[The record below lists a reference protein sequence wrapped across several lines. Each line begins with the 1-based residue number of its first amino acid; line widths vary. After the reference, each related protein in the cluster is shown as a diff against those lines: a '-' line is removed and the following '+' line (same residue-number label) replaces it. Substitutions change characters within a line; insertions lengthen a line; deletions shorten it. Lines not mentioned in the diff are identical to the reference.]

1 MNARV
6 VRRTAQ
12 VILIALMLAACGG
25 GNQEPTAEASG
36 PTNTP
41 GPEVVVPQTTSV
53 PDPADAASAY
63 LAAWS
68 EFDYASMYEMLTQL
82 SKDAM
87 PIEQFEERYREVSIE
102 STLTSVD
109 YEVLQKLTSP
119 SNAQVGFQVTL
130 NSALAGPVTRDSLM
144 DLSMENG
151 QWKVVWGDQLILPEL
166 AGGNRLSMQVS
177 TPSRGIIYDR
187 NNEAL
192 ASTSEAVALSVIPSA
207 VAEENVGGLL
217 SQLSVIN
224 NLPVGYLRESIFSED
239 APYLTPAGVVPVDAF
254 NQRETYLEG
263 YFDVLSYQNYFTRLY
278 LLGSGGA
285 HALGYVSSIP
295 AEEVDEWSRR
305 GYPVDATVG
314 RQGLESW
321 GEEFLAGKRGGELYV
336 VNADKTQQIT
346 ILNSREAE
354 PAQSIHT
361 TLDASLQRW
370 AQLSI
375 KDFTGAVVVLE
386 RDTGRILAM
395 ASSPTFD
402 PNDADFNNPNS
413 QWGNYFDGTLVQP
426 FLNRA
431 TQGQYPPG
439 SIFKVITMAAA
450 LESGLYTPQ
459 SSFLCEHTWNKLG
472 AELED
477 WTLEK
482 GLPASGELTLQEG
495 LMRSC
500 NPWFYEIGFSLYGA
514 ELQTA
519 IADMARGFG
528 LGSPTGLEELPE
540 EAGQITNPNEST
552 TGSEPVFN
560 AVQQAIGQSDT
571 LITPLQA
578 AVYVAA
584 LGNGGTLLRPQLIER
599 IEDVNGTNT
608 HTFTPEETGTLPV
621 SEENLSAIQAAMRMV
636 INNPR
641 GTAYRTF
648 ANMNTTVFGKT
659 GTAQNPGVDAHAWFI
674 GYTNTNSQ
682 ENPDIAIAVVLEDQG
697 DGSEF
702 AAPIFRRLVEVYFTG
717 GPQRGFPWESQIGV
731 LDEEYFAEEVE
742 TEDTENG
749 NGGEVVTPVP

>member
-1 MNARV
+1 MNARM
-6 VRRTAQ
+6 VRRTIQ
-12 VILIALMLAACGG
+12 VFLIALVLVACGG
-25 GNQEPTAEASG
+25 GEQQASDV
-36 PTNTP
+36 TDTP
-41 GPEVVVPQTTSV
+41 GPEAVVPQTTSV
-53 PDPADAASAY
+53 PDPADAAGDY
-63 LAAWS
+63 LQAWS
-68 EFDYASMYEMLTQL
+68 DFEYGAMYEMLTQL

-87 PIEQFEERYREVSIE
+87 PAEQFEERYREVSIE
-102 STLTSVD
+102 AALTSVD
-109 YEVLQKLTSP
+109 FEVLQKLTSP
-119 SNAQVGFQVTL
+119 NSAQVGYRVTL
-130 NSALAGPVTRDSLM
+130 NSALAGPVTRESVM
-144 DLSMENG
+144 DLSMENS

-187 NNEAL
+187 NSEAL
-192 ASTSEAVALSVIPSA
+192 AATAEAVALSVIPSA
-207 VAEENVGGLL
+207 VADDAVGGLL
-217 SQLSVIN
+217 SQLSVLN
-224 NLPVGYLRESIFSED
+224 NIPVGYLRETIFAED
-239 APYLTPAGVVPVDAF
+239 APYLTAAGVVPVDTF

-263 YFDVLSYQNYFTRLY
+263 YFDVMSYQNYFTRLY

-285 HALGYVSSIP
+285 HAIGYVSSIP

-321 GEEFLAGKRGGELYV
+321 GEEYLAGKRGGELYV
-336 VNADKTQQIT
+336 VNSDKTERIT
-346 ILNSREAE
+346 ILGSREAE
-354 PAQSIHT
+354 PAESIYT
-361 TLDASLQRW
+361 TLDADLQRW
-370 AQLSI
+370 AQLAI

-395 ASSPTFD
+395 ASSPTFN
-402 PNDADFNNPNS
+402 PNDADVNNPNS
-413 QWGNYFDGTLVQP
+413 QWGTYFDGTLVQP

-459 SSFLCEHTWNKLG
+459 SSFLCEHTWEKLG
-472 AELED
+472 APFED

-495 LMRSC
+495 IMRSC

-519 IADMARGFG
+519 VADMARGFG

-584 LGNGGTLLRPQLIER
+584 LGNGGSLYRPQLVER
-599 IEDVNGTNT
+599 IEDTNGTSSDI
-608 HTFTPEETGTLPV
+608 FTPEETGTLPI
-621 SEENLSAIQAAMRMV
+621 SEENLAAIQASMRMV

-648 ANMNTTVFGKT
+648 ANMITPVFGKT
-659 GTAQNPGVDAHAWFI
+659 GTAQNTGEAPHAWFI
-674 GYTNTNSQ
+674 GYTNANST
-682 ENPDIAIAVVLEDQG
+682 ENPDLAIAVLLENQG

-717 GPQRGFPWESQIGV
+717 GPQRGYPWESQVGV
-731 LDEEYFAEEVE
+731 LDEAYFIDEEEVP
-742 TEDTENG
+742 ENTDG
-749 NGGEVVTPVP
+749 AGVPIEVTPSP